1 MEKAFC
7 GHFDGIVIDGI
18 HKGKKC
24 YRRKYARG
32 FMEVYLKQSAKI
44 TLALENGDI
53 IFEGRVEEY
62 DERQLKDFY
71 VKEIYGLGSLDDI
84 IIVITKESEFYE

>member
-1 MEKAFC
+1 MVKTY
-7 GHFDGIVIDGI
+7 H
-18 HKGKKC
+18 
-24 YRRKYARG
+24 RKNARE
-32 FMEVYLKQSAKI
+32 FIETYLKQSAKI